1 MLNIESPEDIAFIA
15 GAQGIIND
23 WIPGP
28 YNPSRPN
35 GPDQLSMEQG
45 PRYIRVVRTSGPQR
59 SAHCFIDRTTGDV
72 LKTASWK
79 TPAKHARGNI
89 LREDKGLTC
98 MGPFGAAYLR

>member
-1 MLNIESPEDIAFIA
+1 MLNTESPEVVAFIA
-15 GAQGIIND
+15 GAQTIINE

-28 YNPSRPN
+28 YYPSRVG
-35 GPDQLSMEQG
+35 GPDPLSMEQG
-45 PRYIRVVRTSGPQR
+45 PRYSRVVRTSGAQR

-98 MGPFGAAYLR
+98 MGPYGAAYLR

>member
-1 MLNIESPEDIAFIA
+1 MLNTESPEITAFIA
-15 GAQGIIND
+15 GAQAIINE
-23 WIPGP
+23 WQTGA
-28 YNPSRPN
+28 YGNKVH

-79 TPAKHARGNI
+79 TPAKHARGNVH
-89 LREDKGLTC
+89 RDDKGLTC
-98 MGPFGAAYLR
+98 MGPYGAASLR